1 MHKYQKQIKKSAL
14 HCIIDRQDK
23 TVYTINNIIQFD
35 FNGEIDRFIKDKNF
49 TTKQVKKI
57 NYYILRLTK
66 NSIFIE
72 KL

>member
-57 NYYILRLTK
+57 NYFILRLTK
-66 NSIFIE
+66 NSMFIE

>member
-23 TVYTINNIIQFD
+23 TVYTINDIIQFK
-35 FNGEIDRFIKDKNF
+35 FNNEIAHFIKDKNF
-49 TTKQVKKI
+49 TAKQVKKI
-57 NYYILRLTK
+57 NYFILRLTK

>member
-14 HCIIDRQDK
+14 HCIIDRQYK

-35 FNGEIDRFIKDKNF
+35 FNWEIDRFIKDKNF

-57 NYYILRLTK
+57 NYFILRLTK

>member
-35 FNGEIDRFIKDKNF
+35 FNWEIDRFIKDKNF
-49 TTKQVKKI
+49 TTKQVKEI
-57 NYYILRLTK
+57 NYFILRLTK